1 MASPLR
7 LFALD
12 HNFPEPVL
20 GSFAALLPM
29 VELVP
34 IRAIDPAWAELD
46 DWELL
51 LALHRHERP
60 WDGLITND
68 EAMLSLAK
76 EMTVLSQTRLTLV
89 VAKGEGHN
97 PIRAVG
103 AVLCHLPHIC
113 HHTAPNKA
121 QVWNLRVSLKN
132 HEDVY
137 DYLEKIAH
145 KSKTSVA
152 SIVANNKISAA
163 QLGNRS

>member
-1 MASPLR
+1 VTRR

-20 GSFAALLPM
+20 AAFADLLPM

-34 IRAIDPAWAELD
+34 IRAIDAAWTELE

-51 LALHRHERP
+51 RALHRHQQS

-68 EAMLSLAK
+68 ENMLSLAK

-89 VAKGEGHN
+89 VARGEGHN

-103 AVLCHLPHIC
+103 ALLCHIPHIC
-113 HHTAPNKA
+113 HHTPRTK
-121 QVWNLRVSLKN
+121 RRSG
-132 HEDVY
+132 
-137 DYLEKIAH
+137 
-145 KSKTSVA
+145 TCA
-152 SIVANNKISAA
+152 SHRRTTTISTCTWT
-163 QLGNRS
+163 RSPARPA